1 MTIHCDTAPNG
12 TAQVGIPSCQWQMLT
27 VPPAKP
33 YRYAL
38 HLPGTVKTLLEK
50 SGCPLQM
57 VAAVPSPLRAAAER
71 RKPRGSARRAAH
83 REPAGP
89 PDSTGHCRGAP
100 APPPGGFCGSARSVR
115 PTGLNLEAG
124 RLPGLGVCRGA
135 ERSLAAT
142 APPAWV
148 LPGRRRGLPSPHVR
162 FPAGAACVQS
172 ASPVGRSILSRVCA
186 GAEQM
191 SQWDISP
198 VTQKQAD
205 ARCYAFFISQQCF

>member
-1 MTIHCDTAPNG
+1 MAERAYLSKVCELETVGSGGGSCHSMTIHCDTAPNG

-89 PDSTGHCRGAP
+89 PRQHRALPRSSGATSRW
-100 APPPGGFCGSARSVR
+100 FLRQRSVR
-115 PTGLNLEAG
+115 ASDGPQSRGCEAS
-124 RLPGLGVCRGA
+124 GA
-135 ERSLAAT
+135 
-142 APPAWV
+142 
-148 LPGRRRGLPSPHVR
+148 GGLP
-162 FPAGAACVQS
+162 
-172 ASPVGRSILSRVCA
+172 RS
-186 GAEQM
+186 
-191 SQWDISP
+191 
-198 VTQKQAD
+198 
-205 ARCYAFFISQQCF
+205 

>member
-1 MTIHCDTAPNG
+1 MKNQVAPCKWWRRFHH
-12 TAQVGIPSCQWQMLT
+12 PSGQQQSGGNRE
-27 VPPAKP
+27 A
-33 YRYAL
+33 A
-38 HLPGTVKTLLEK
+38 PGEPRTG
-50 SGCPLQM
+50 S
-57 VAAVPSPLRAAAER
+57 R
-71 RKPRGSARRAAH
+71 RGR
-83 REPAGP
+83 

-198 VTQKQAD
+198 VTQKQED